1 MTTDLPKRA
10 GDTGIIRSCTPA
22 DFNAMLAII
31 NDAAIAYRGVIPE
44 DCWHDPYMPASDL
57 TREIAAD
64 IRFAG
69 YERAGTLIG
78 VTGTQPVQDVTLIR
92 HAYVSTSAQRQGVGA
107 ALLQHLR
114 ARTERP
120 ILIGTW
126 AAAKWAIRFYEKQG
140 FRVVE
145 VAEKNAL
152 LKKYWT
158 VPDRQID
165 ASVVLADAR
174 WQHR

>member
-1 MTTDLPKRA
+1 MTTDLSKSA
-10 GDTGIIRSCTPA
+10 GDTGFVRSCTAA

-31 NDAAIAYRGVIPE
+31 NDAAMAYRGVIPE
-44 DCWHDPYMPASDL
+44 DCWHDPYMQAGDL

-69 YERAGTLIG
+69 YEQAGTLIG

-92 HAYVSTSAQRQGVGA
+92 HAYVSTRAQRLGVGT

-114 ARTERP
+114 ARTDRP

-126 AAAKWAIRFYEKQG
+126 AAAKWAIQFYERQG
-140 FRVVE
+140 FQLIDG
-145 VAEKNAL
+145 AKKNAL

-158 VPDRQID
+158 VPDPQID